1 MLKKER
7 SNQKTLRR
15 CENCRVFTDIKT
27 EAMEDKTK
35 LLESLL
41 ERATEYGKTSYE
53 LIRLKTLEKTSD
65 VVSSIIPHSVVIV
78 LIASFMLFVNLGL
91 AFWMGEILGNLF
103 LGFFVIAGFHGIA
116 ALVIYFLMHK
126 WLKKR
131 IYEYFIKQLLK

>member
-1 MLKKER
+1 M
-7 SNQKTLRR
+7 
-15 CENCRVFTDIKT
+15 FTDIKT
-27 EAMEDKTK
+27 EGMEDKTK
-35 LLESLL
+35 LLESIL

-91 AFWMGEILGNLF
+91 AFWMGEILGNIF
-103 LGFFVIAGFHGIA
+103 LGFFVIAGFYGIA